1 MFVASAFQLLA
12 ISYGTEVFSRAHAG
26 LIGGIGSGAYGAALA
41 VLMPLFGK
49 LFDAHN
55 YALAFA
61 LAACCPVLGY
71 GCFRLFGSTRRS
83 ALPEPS

>member
-1 MFVASAFQLLA
+1 
-12 ISYGTEVFSRAHAG
+12 VFSRAHAG

-41 VLMPLFGK
+41 LLMPLFGK

-55 YALAFA
+55 YLFAFA

-71 GCFRLFGSTRRS
+71 GCFRVLGSGRS
-83 ALPEPS
+83 GGALPAAS